1 MSFSPSLRKL
11 NIIAYSDKGFKT
23 KIGEQQVPINPESY
37 SQTYQIIYNKKQAPG
52 SSSGS
57 PDYNQTPSQAM
68 KFELVF
74 DGTGVMPTALPGLL
88 PFTEDGIAAQL
99 KTFLNL
105 VFTFNGDIHSPN
117 YLILSWA
124 TLIFRCRLESLDMK
138 YTLFKPDGTPLRAR
152 GNCNFVSYV
161 DEATLALTAKK
172 KSPDLSR
179 AVTVKA
185 GDTLPLLCYA
195 VYGSSVYYLDVA
207 KVNGLADV
215 RDLIPGMQ
223 LLFPPLQDSAA

>member
-1 MSFSPSLRKL
+1 MSFSPALRKL
-11 NIIAYSDKGFKT
+11 NLMAYRDKTFKT

-37 SQTYQIIYNKKQAPG
+37 SQNYQILYNKKQAQG
-52 SSSGS
+52 SSGGS
-57 PDYNQTPSQAM
+57 PDYNQTPSQSV

-74 DGTGVMPTALPGLL
+74 DGTGVIPTSIPGVV

-99 KTFLNL
+99 KSFLNL

-124 TLIFRCRLESLDMK
+124 TLIFRCRLETLDMK

-152 GNCNFVSYV
+152 ANCNFVSYV
-161 DEATLALTAKK
+161 DETTLALTSKK

-185 GDTLPLLCYA
+185 GDTLPLLCYSI
-195 VYGSSVYYLDVA
+195 YGSSVYYLEVA
-207 KVNGLADV
+207 QANGLADV
-215 RDLIPGMQ
+215 RRLVPGMQ